1 MLGGEKRLASV
12 EPHSGWLECPNELE
26 ELLKNAKHMRMVL
39 ATPAIFSKGWLPG
52 WLRESE
58 VDGSRALIGCPP
70 LLESTGLKLR
80 TVGVQGTL

>member
-1 MLGGEKRLASV
+1 MNIA
-12 EPHSGWLECPNELE
+12 
-26 ELLKNAKHMRMVL
+26 LLN
-39 ATPAIFSKGWLPG
+39 SKGWLPS